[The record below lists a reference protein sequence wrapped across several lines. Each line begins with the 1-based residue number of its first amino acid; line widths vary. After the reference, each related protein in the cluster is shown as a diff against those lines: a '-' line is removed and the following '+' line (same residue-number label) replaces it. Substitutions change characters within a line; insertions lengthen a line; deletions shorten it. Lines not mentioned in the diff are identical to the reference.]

1 MLLISSL
8 IGKKKYASTDGPK
21 VYLHVVNDIENFTS
35 MDALLQTVADIVHCE
50 PLDIQVIAL
59 QPENSFIITM
69 TMKEDLVIKLKDTN
83 PSNLLKLLPYKVD
96 WIRIEDKVINIVEG
110 EFFTFTGITLY

>member
-1 MLLISSL
+1 
-8 IGKKKYASTDGPK
+8 
-21 VYLHVVNDIENFTS
+21 

-50 PLDIQVIAL
+50 STDIQVIAL
-59 QPENSFIITM
+59 QPENSFVITL

-96 WIRIEDKVINIVEG
+96 WIRIEDNVINIVGG
-110 EFFTFTGITLY
+110 EFYTFSRITLY